1 MKSSYFLQACDFFVL
16 YFVIISCARVQC
28 MCKHLQEQIRA
39 MKKYNGNCEHV
50 CAWTYNSTGMELRI
64 PFINLVSGSFE
75 KKVLKSMHQILVK
88 GDLILFFFFFNYH
101 SVESCYSH
109 NFTRIQTS
117 IKTTHLY
124 LI

>member
-50 CAWTYNSTGMELRI
+50 RVRTYNDGTRLELRI
-64 PFINLVSGSFE
+64 PFINLVSREIFF
-75 KKVLKSMHQILVK
+75 KKVVESMPLILVK
-88 GDLILFFFFFNYH
+88 GDAI
-101 SVESCYSH
+101 
-109 NFTRIQTS
+109 
-117 IKTTHLY
+117 
-124 LI
+124 